1 MPPDPLPAAL
11 CLQAEQ
17 THAKLR
23 ELEEEMLLQRQE
35 YRKGV
40 TCCGCFVVSWVSS
53 SLPDHLRT
61 WEMSVS

>member
-1 MPPDPLPAAL
+1 M
-11 CLQAEQ
+11 QAEQ

-53 SLPDHLRT
+53 SLPDHLRV